1 MDRNLMTVLSRD
13 FLIFGEACTG
23 KRRAEKENGGYCS
36 RVISGDCRCVVFV
49 FLGRGEVT
57 FFGSLVTNI
66 VTSCVVGV
74 EGREW
79 IRKGNQGVK
88 GFECFW
94 HMSCV

>member
-1 MDRNLMTVLSRD
+1 MPVFRVGWRKEARKRGRLEVVLFPRH
-13 FLIFGEACTG
+13 FGELSLCGFALL
-23 KRRAEKENGGYCS
+23 GGH
-36 RVISGDCRCVVFV
+36 D
-49 FLGRGEVT
+49 VT

-74 EGREW
+74 WVGEW